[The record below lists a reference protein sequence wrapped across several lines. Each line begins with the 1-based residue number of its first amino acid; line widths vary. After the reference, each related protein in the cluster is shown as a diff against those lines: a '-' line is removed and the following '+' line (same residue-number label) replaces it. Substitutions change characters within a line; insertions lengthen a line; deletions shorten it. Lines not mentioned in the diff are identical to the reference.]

1 MFLVIGSLKRGSRG
15 AGPLGDK
22 PSCYQFPLSRSPAC
36 RPGMTHLSLHRARP
50 GLSLA
55 QKTACVFCCCYL
67 AIMPG
72 SFLSMNS
79 CIHWCSVELL
89 RNLRKDS
96 TYLLWSVNRLLMEDA
111 IFGFLKDREG
121 RDVLL
126 PSFPFLVPSFSPHP
140 PHWVL
145 SKKKKKTQT
154 NQTPQ
159 QACFELKVLPRL
171 GVQKLILNQY
181 LHRTLPLRLHPA
193 TVIFSFFN
201 FLKDKFI
208 YFRPQL
214 S

>member
-145 SKKKKKTQT
+145 SKKKKHT
-154 NQTPQ
+154 NKPNPTTG
-159 QACFELKVLPRL
+159 LL
-171 GVQKLILNQY
+171 
-181 LHRTLPLRLHPA
+181 
-193 TVIFSFFN
+193 
-201 FLKDKFI
+201 
-208 YFRPQL
+208 
-214 S
+214 